1 MKQHIN
7 IAINGFGRIGR
18 SLFRLLI
25 DNPKIDVVAINDV
38 ADAQTLAHLLKYDS
52 IHGKLDRKVNYDSEA
67 IYVGDKPII
76 LTSKI
81 EKETDFKSFLL
92 KTVNIEKVI
101 KLLNKTD
108 LKAVHLIHK
117 KEEKLLKH
125 LFKKLRVVTAAG
137 GMVFNDKDEI
147 LFIYR
152 KKRWDLPKGKTEKNE
167 TIEASAIREVEEE
180 TGVEGLKVTKFLQ
193 KTYHIFKRKGRFRLK
208 VTYWYEMRTSYEGE
222 LRPETKEGIEKAKWK
237 DLKKSQKALQKSYAN
252 IKLLFTDEY
261 LTRNSKDR
269 VA

>member
-1 MKQHIN
+1 MYKVFVNDIPL
-7 IAINGFGRIGR
+7 ILSTKKDFGENYVSIPIKKVRIKRIIKKISKGE
-18 SLFRLLI
+18 LL
-25 DNPKIDVVAINDV
+25 
-38 ADAQTLAHLLKYDS
+38 Y
-52 IHGKLDRKVNYDSEA
+52 VNLYHE
-67 IYVGDKPII
+67 
-76 LTSKI
+76 
-81 EKETDFKSFLL
+81 
-92 KTVNIEKVI
+92 
-101 KLLNKTD
+101 
-108 LKAVHLIHK
+108 

-237 DLKKSQKALQKSYAN
+237 NLKKSQKALQKSYAN
-252 IKLLFTDEY
+252 IKLLFSDEY
-261 LTRNSKDR
+261 LTRNPKDR

>member
-1 MKQHIN
+1 MYKVFVNDVPLILSTKKDLGEN
-7 IAINGFGRIGR
+7 YVSLPIKKVRIKRIIKKIINGE
-18 SLFRLLI
+18 LL
-25 DNPKIDVVAINDV
+25 
-38 ADAQTLAHLLKYDS
+38 Y
-52 IHGKLDRKVNYDSEA
+52 VNLYHE
-67 IYVGDKPII
+67 
-76 LTSKI
+76 
-81 EKETDFKSFLL
+81 
-92 KTVNIEKVI
+92 
-101 KLLNKTD
+101 
-108 LKAVHLIHK
+108 

-137 GMVFNDKDEI
+137 GMVINDKDEI

-193 KTYHIFKRKGRFRLK
+193 KTYHIFKRKGRYRLK
-208 VTYWYEMRTSYEGE
+208 VTHWYEMRTSYDGE

-252 IKLLFTDEY
+252 IKLLFSEKY
-261 LTRNSKDR
+261 LTGHSKDR

>member
-1 MKQHIN
+1 MYKV
-7 IAINGFGRIGR
+7 F
-18 SLFRLLI
+18 
-25 DNPKIDVVAINDV
+25 VNDV
-38 ADAQTLAHLLKYDS
+38 PLILSTKKDLGENYVSLPIKKVRIKRIIKKISKGELLY
-52 IHGKLDRKVNYDSEA
+52 VNLYHE
-67 IYVGDKPII
+67 
-76 LTSKI
+76 
-81 EKETDFKSFLL
+81 
-92 KTVNIEKVI
+92 
-101 KLLNKTD
+101 
-108 LKAVHLIHK
+108 

-137 GMVFNDKDEI
+137 GMVLNDKDEI

-167 TIEASAIREVEEE
+167 TIESSAIREVEEE

-193 KTYHIFKRKGRFRLK
+193 KTYHIFKRKGRYRLK
-208 VTYWYEMRTSYEGE
+208 VTHWYEMRTSYDGE

-252 IKLLFTDEY
+252 IKLLFSKKY
-261 LTRNSKDR
+261 LTGHSKDR

>member
-1 MKQHIN
+1 MYKV
-7 IAINGFGRIGR
+7 F
-18 SLFRLLI
+18 
-25 DNPKIDVVAINDV
+25 VNDV
-38 ADAQTLAHLLKYDS
+38 PLILSTKKDFGENYVSLPIKKVRIKRIIKKISKGELLY
-52 IHGKLDRKVNYDSEA
+52 VNLYHE
-67 IYVGDKPII
+67 
-76 LTSKI
+76 
-81 EKETDFKSFLL
+81 
-92 KTVNIEKVI
+92 
-101 KLLNKTD
+101 
-108 LKAVHLIHK
+108 

-137 GMVFNDKDEI
+137 GMVLNDEDEI

-193 KTYHIFKRKGRFRLK
+193 KTYHIFKRKGRYRLK
-208 VTYWYEMRTSYEGE
+208 VTHWYEMRTSYNGE

-237 DLKKSQKALQKSYAN
+237 NLKKSQKALQKSYAN
-252 IKLLFTDEY
+252 IKLLFPEKF
-261 LTRNSKDR
+261 LTGHSKDR

>member
-1 MKQHIN
+1 MYKV
-7 IAINGFGRIGR
+7 F
-18 SLFRLLI
+18 
-25 DNPKIDVVAINDV
+25 VNDV
-38 ADAQTLAHLLKYDS
+38 PLILSTKKDLGENYVSLPIKKVRIKRIIKKISKGELLY
-52 IHGKLDRKVNYDSEA
+52 VNLYHE
-67 IYVGDKPII
+67 
-76 LTSKI
+76 
-81 EKETDFKSFLL
+81 
-92 KTVNIEKVI
+92 
-101 KLLNKTD
+101 
-108 LKAVHLIHK
+108 

-137 GMVFNDKDEI
+137 GMVLNDKDEI

-193 KTYHIFKRKGRFRLK
+193 KTYHIFKRKGRYRLK
-208 VTYWYEMRTSYEGE
+208 VTHWYEMRTSYEGE

-252 IKLLFTDEY
+252 IKLLFSEKY
-261 LTRNSKDR
+261 LTGHSKDR

>member
-1 MKQHIN
+1 MYKVFVNDIPL
-7 IAINGFGRIGR
+7 ILSTKKDFGENYVSLPIKKVRIKRIIKKISKGE
-18 SLFRLLI
+18 LL
-25 DNPKIDVVAINDV
+25 
-38 ADAQTLAHLLKYDS
+38 Y
-52 IHGKLDRKVNYDSEA
+52 VNLYHE
-67 IYVGDKPII
+67 
-76 LTSKI
+76 
-81 EKETDFKSFLL
+81 
-92 KTVNIEKVI
+92 
-101 KLLNKTD
+101 
-108 LKAVHLIHK
+108 

>member
-1 MKQHIN
+1 MYKV
-7 IAINGFGRIGR
+7 F
-18 SLFRLLI
+18 
-25 DNPKIDVVAINDV
+25 VNDV
-38 ADAQTLAHLLKYDS
+38 PLILSTKKDLGENYVSLPIKKVRIKRIIKKINKGELLY
-52 IHGKLDRKVNYDSEA
+52 VNLYHE
-67 IYVGDKPII
+67 
-76 LTSKI
+76 
-81 EKETDFKSFLL
+81 
-92 KTVNIEKVI
+92 
-101 KLLNKTD
+101 
-108 LKAVHLIHK
+108 

-137 GMVFNDKDEI
+137 GMVLNDKDEI

-167 TIEASAIREVEEE
+167 TIESSAIREVEEE

-193 KTYHIFKRKGRFRLK
+193 KTYHIFKRKGRYRLK
-208 VTYWYEMRTSYEGE
+208 VTHWYEMRTSYEGE

-252 IKLLFTDEY
+252 IKLLFPEKY
-261 LTRNSKDR
+261 LTGHSKDR

>member
-1 MKQHIN
+1 MYKVFVNDIPL
-7 IAINGFGRIGR
+7 ILSTKKDFGENYVSLPIKKVRIKRIIKKISKGE
-18 SLFRLLI
+18 LL
-25 DNPKIDVVAINDV
+25 
-38 ADAQTLAHLLKYDS
+38 Y
-52 IHGKLDRKVNYDSEA
+52 VNLYHE
-67 IYVGDKPII
+67 
-76 LTSKI
+76 
-81 EKETDFKSFLL
+81 
-92 KTVNIEKVI
+92 
-101 KLLNKTD
+101 
-108 LKAVHLIHK
+108 

-237 DLKKSQKALQKSYAN
+237 NLKKSQKALQKSYAN
-252 IKLLFTDEY
+252 IKLLFSDEY
-261 LTRNSKDR
+261 LTRNPKDR

>member
-1 MKQHIN
+1 MYKV
-7 IAINGFGRIGR
+7 F
-18 SLFRLLI
+18 
-25 DNPKIDVVAINDV
+25 VNDV
-38 ADAQTLAHLLKYDS
+38 PLILSTKKDLGENYVSLPIKKVRIKRIIKKISKGELLY
-52 IHGKLDRKVNYDSEA
+52 VNLYHE
-67 IYVGDKPII
+67 
-76 LTSKI
+76 
-81 EKETDFKSFLL
+81 
-92 KTVNIEKVI
+92 
-101 KLLNKTD
+101 
-108 LKAVHLIHK
+108 

-137 GMVFNDKDEI
+137 GMVLNDKDEI

-167 TIEASAIREVEEE
+167 TIESSAVREVEEE

-193 KTYHIFKRKGRFRLK
+193 KTYHIFKRKGRYRLK
-208 VTYWYEMRTSYEGE
+208 VTHWYEMRTSYDGE

-252 IKLLFTDEY
+252 IKLLFSEKY
-261 LTRNSKDR
+261 LTGHSKDR

>member
-1 MKQHIN
+1 MYKVFVNDIPLILSTKKDLGEN
-7 IAINGFGRIGR
+7 YVSLPIKKVRIKRIIKKISKGE
-18 SLFRLLI
+18 LL
-25 DNPKIDVVAINDV
+25 
-38 ADAQTLAHLLKYDS
+38 Y
-52 IHGKLDRKVNYDSEA
+52 VNLYHE
-67 IYVGDKPII
+67 
-76 LTSKI
+76 
-81 EKETDFKSFLL
+81 
-92 KTVNIEKVI
+92 
-101 KLLNKTD
+101 
-108 LKAVHLIHK
+108 

-137 GMVFNDKDEI
+137 GMVLNDKDEI

-167 TIEASAIREVEEE
+167 TIESSAIREVEEE

-193 KTYHIFKRKGRFRLK
+193 KTYHIFKRKGRYRLK
-208 VTYWYEMRTSYEGE
+208 VTHWYEMRTSYEGE

-252 IKLLFTDEY
+252 IKLLFSEKY
-261 LTRNSKDR
+261 LTGHSKDR

>member
-1 MKQHIN
+1 MYKV
-7 IAINGFGRIGR
+7 F
-18 SLFRLLI
+18 
-25 DNPKIDVVAINDV
+25 VNDV
-38 ADAQTLAHLLKYDS
+38 PLILSTKKDLGENYVSLPIKKVRIKRIIKKISKGELLY
-52 IHGKLDRKVNYDSEA
+52 VNLYHE
-67 IYVGDKPII
+67 
-76 LTSKI
+76 
-81 EKETDFKSFLL
+81 
-92 KTVNIEKVI
+92 
-101 KLLNKTD
+101 
-108 LKAVHLIHK
+108 

-137 GMVFNDKDEI
+137 GMVLNDKDEI

-193 KTYHIFKRKGRFRLK
+193 KTYHIFKRKGRYRLK
-208 VTYWYEMRTSYEGE
+208 VTHWYEMRTSYEGE

-252 IKLLFTDEY
+252 IKLLFSEKY
-261 LTRNSKDR
+261 LAGHSKDR

>member
-1 MKQHIN
+1 MYKVFVNDIPL
-7 IAINGFGRIGR
+7 ILSTKKDFGENYVSLPIKKVRIKRIIKKISKGE
-18 SLFRLLI
+18 LL
-25 DNPKIDVVAINDV
+25 
-38 ADAQTLAHLLKYDS
+38 Y
-52 IHGKLDRKVNYDSEA
+52 VNLYHE
-67 IYVGDKPII
+67 
-76 LTSKI
+76 
-81 EKETDFKSFLL
+81 
-92 KTVNIEKVI
+92 
-101 KLLNKTD
+101 
-108 LKAVHLIHK
+108 

-237 DLKKSQKALQKSYAN
+237 NLKKSQKALQKSYAN

>member
-1 MKQHIN
+1 MYKVFVNDIPL
-7 IAINGFGRIGR
+7 ILSTKKDFGENYVSLPIKKVRIKRIIKKISKGE
-18 SLFRLLI
+18 LL
-25 DNPKIDVVAINDV
+25 
-38 ADAQTLAHLLKYDS
+38 Y
-52 IHGKLDRKVNYDSEA
+52 VNLYHE
-67 IYVGDKPII
+67 
-76 LTSKI
+76 
-81 EKETDFKSFLL
+81 
-92 KTVNIEKVI
+92 
-101 KLLNKTD
+101 
-108 LKAVHLIHK
+108 

-208 VTYWYEMRTSYEGE
+208 VTYWYEMRTSYEGD

-237 DLKKSQKALQKSYAN
+237 NLKKSQKALQKSYAN

>member
-1 MKQHIN
+1 MYKV
-7 IAINGFGRIGR
+7 F
-18 SLFRLLI
+18 
-25 DNPKIDVVAINDV
+25 VNDV
-38 ADAQTLAHLLKYDS
+38 PLILSTKKDLGENYVSLPIKKVRIKRIIKKISKGELLY
-52 IHGKLDRKVNYDSEA
+52 VNLYHE
-67 IYVGDKPII
+67 
-76 LTSKI
+76 
-81 EKETDFKSFLL
+81 
-92 KTVNIEKVI
+92 
-101 KLLNKTD
+101 
-108 LKAVHLIHK
+108 

-137 GMVFNDKDEI
+137 GMVLNDKDEI

-167 TIEASAIREVEEE
+167 TIESSAIREVEEE

-193 KTYHIFKRKGRFRLK
+193 KTYHIFKRKGRYRLK
-208 VTYWYEMRTSYEGE
+208 VTHWYEMRTSYDGE

-252 IKLLFTDEY
+252 IKLLFPEKY
-261 LTRNSKDR
+261 LTGHSKDR

>member
-1 MKQHIN
+1 MYKVFVNDIPLILSTKKDFGENYVSLPIKKVRIKRIIKKIN
-7 IAINGFGRIGR
+7 KGE
-18 SLFRLLI
+18 LL
-25 DNPKIDVVAINDV
+25 
-38 ADAQTLAHLLKYDS
+38 Y
-52 IHGKLDRKVNYDSEA
+52 VNLYHE
-67 IYVGDKPII
+67 
-76 LTSKI
+76 
-81 EKETDFKSFLL
+81 
-92 KTVNIEKVI
+92 
-101 KLLNKTD
+101 
-108 LKAVHLIHK
+108 

-237 DLKKSQKALQKSYAN
+237 NLKKSQKALQKSYAN

>member
-1 MKQHIN
+1 MYKVFVNDIPL
-7 IAINGFGRIGR
+7 ILSTKKDFGENYVSLPIKKVRIKRIIKKISKGE
-18 SLFRLLI
+18 LL
-25 DNPKIDVVAINDV
+25 
-38 ADAQTLAHLLKYDS
+38 Y
-52 IHGKLDRKVNYDSEA
+52 VNLYHE
-67 IYVGDKPII
+67 
-76 LTSKI
+76 
-81 EKETDFKSFLL
+81 
-92 KTVNIEKVI
+92 
-101 KLLNKTD
+101 
-108 LKAVHLIHK
+108 

-137 GMVFNDKDEI
+137 GMVLNDKDEI

-180 TGVEGLKVTKFLQ
+180 TGVEGLQVTKFLQ
-193 KTYHIFKRKGRFRLK
+193 KTYHIFKRKGRYRLK
-208 VTYWYEMRTSYEGE
+208 VTHWYEMRTSYEGE

-252 IKLLFTDEY
+252 IKLLFSEKY
-261 LTRNSKDR
+261 LARQSEDR

>member
-1 MKQHIN
+1 MYKV
-7 IAINGFGRIGR
+7 F
-18 SLFRLLI
+18 
-25 DNPKIDVVAINDV
+25 VNDV
-38 ADAQTLAHLLKYDS
+38 PLILSTKKDFGENYVSLPIK
-52 IHGKLDRKVNYDSEA
+52 KVR
-67 IYVGDKPII
+67 IKRII
-76 LTSKI
+76 KKI
-81 EKETDFKSFLL
+81 SNGEMLH
-92 KTVNIEKVI
+92 VNLYHE
-101 KLLNKTD
+101 
-108 LKAVHLIHK
+108 

-137 GMVFNDKDEI
+137 GMVLNDKDEI

-167 TIEASAIREVEEE
+167 SIEASAIREVEEE

-208 VTYWYEMRTSYEGE
+208 VTHWYEMRTSYDGE
-222 LRPETKEGIEKAKWK
+222 LRPETKEGIEKVKWK

-252 IKLLFTDEY
+252 IKLLFSEKY
-261 LTRNSKDR
+261 LARHSKDR

>member
-1 MKQHIN
+1 MYKVFVNDIPL
-7 IAINGFGRIGR
+7 ILSTKKDFGENYVSLPIKKVRIKRIIKKISKGE
-18 SLFRLLI
+18 LL
-25 DNPKIDVVAINDV
+25 
-38 ADAQTLAHLLKYDS
+38 Y
-52 IHGKLDRKVNYDSEA
+52 VNLYHE
-67 IYVGDKPII
+67 
-76 LTSKI
+76 
-81 EKETDFKSFLL
+81 
-92 KTVNIEKVI
+92 
-101 KLLNKTD
+101 
-108 LKAVHLIHK
+108 

-137 GMVFNDKDEI
+137 GMVLNDKDEI

-193 KTYHIFKRKGRFRLK
+193 KTYHIFKRKGRYRLK
-208 VTYWYEMRTSYEGE
+208 VTHWYEMRTSYDGE

-252 IKLLFTDEY
+252 IKLLFSEKY
-261 LTRNSKDR
+261 LARHSEDR

>member
-1 MKQHIN
+1 MYKV
-7 IAINGFGRIGR
+7 F
-18 SLFRLLI
+18 
-25 DNPKIDVVAINDV
+25 VNDV
-38 ADAQTLAHLLKYDS
+38 PLILSTKKDLGENYVSLPIKKVRIKRIIKKISKGELLY
-52 IHGKLDRKVNYDSEA
+52 VNLYHE
-67 IYVGDKPII
+67 
-76 LTSKI
+76 
-81 EKETDFKSFLL
+81 
-92 KTVNIEKVI
+92 
-101 KLLNKTD
+101 
-108 LKAVHLIHK
+108 

-137 GMVFNDKDEI
+137 GMVLNDKDEI

-167 TIEASAIREVEEE
+167 TIESSAIREVEEE

-193 KTYHIFKRKGRFRLK
+193 KTYHIFKRKGRYRLK
-208 VTYWYEMRTSYEGE
+208 VTHWYEMRTSYEGE

-252 IKLLFTDEY
+252 IKLLFPEKY
-261 LTRNSKDR
+261 LTGHSKDR

>member
-1 MKQHIN
+1 MYKV
-7 IAINGFGRIGR
+7 F
-18 SLFRLLI
+18 
-25 DNPKIDVVAINDV
+25 VNDV
-38 ADAQTLAHLLKYDS
+38 PLILSTKKDLGENYVSLPIKKVRIKRIIKKISNGELLY
-52 IHGKLDRKVNYDSEA
+52 VNLYHE
-67 IYVGDKPII
+67 
-76 LTSKI
+76 
-81 EKETDFKSFLL
+81 
-92 KTVNIEKVI
+92 
-101 KLLNKTD
+101 
-108 LKAVHLIHK
+108 

-137 GMVFNDKDEI
+137 GMVLNDKDEI

-167 TIEASAIREVEEE
+167 SIEASAIREVEEE

-193 KTYHIFKRKGRFRLK
+193 KTYHIFKRKGRYRLK
-208 VTYWYEMRTSYEGE
+208 VTHWYEMRTSYEGE

-252 IKLLFTDEY
+252 IKLLFSEKY
-261 LTRNSKDR
+261 LARHSEDR

>member
-1 MKQHIN
+1 MYKV
-7 IAINGFGRIGR
+7 F
-18 SLFRLLI
+18 
-25 DNPKIDVVAINDV
+25 VNDV
-38 ADAQTLAHLLKYDS
+38 PLILSTKKDLGENYVSLPIKKVRIKRIIKKISKGELLY
-52 IHGKLDRKVNYDSEA
+52 VNLYHE
-67 IYVGDKPII
+67 
-76 LTSKI
+76 
-81 EKETDFKSFLL
+81 
-92 KTVNIEKVI
+92 
-101 KLLNKTD
+101 
-108 LKAVHLIHK
+108 

-125 LFKKLRVVTAAG
+125 LFKKLRVVIAAG
-137 GMVFNDKDEI
+137 GMVLNDKDEI

-193 KTYHIFKRKGRFRLK
+193 KTYHIFKRKGRYRLK
-208 VTYWYEMRTSYEGE
+208 VTHWYEMRTSYEGE

-252 IKLLFTDEY
+252 IKLLFSEKY
-261 LTRNSKDR
+261 LTGHSKDR

>member
-1 MKQHIN
+1 MYKVFVNDIPLILSTKKDLGEN
-7 IAINGFGRIGR
+7 YVSLPIKKVRIKRIIKKISKGE
-18 SLFRLLI
+18 LL
-25 DNPKIDVVAINDV
+25 
-38 ADAQTLAHLLKYDS
+38 Y
-52 IHGKLDRKVNYDSEA
+52 VNLYHE
-67 IYVGDKPII
+67 
-76 LTSKI
+76 
-81 EKETDFKSFLL
+81 
-92 KTVNIEKVI
+92 
-101 KLLNKTD
+101 
-108 LKAVHLIHK
+108 

-137 GMVFNDKDEI
+137 GMVLNDKDEI

-193 KTYHIFKRKGRFRLK
+193 KTYHIFKRKGRYRLK
-208 VTYWYEMRTSYEGE
+208 VTHWYEMRTSYEGE

-252 IKLLFTDEY
+252 IKLLFSEKY
-261 LTRNSKDR
+261 LTGHPKDR